1 MKVYEVQRSK
11 LNQELKDK
19 EAKIS
24 KIDQILWLVYLLG
37 VGVSSYTSAVCIRLI

>member
-11 LNQELKDK
+11 LTQKFKDK

>member
-11 LNQELKDK
+11 LNQKFKDK

-24 KIDQILWLVYLLG
+24 KLDQIL
-37 VGVSSYTSAVCIRLI
+37 